1 MRVSVLVE
9 NHSHRPVLQ
18 AEAGLSLWIEHNGHR
33 VLFDTGRS
41 GLLLDNAKKMG
52 VDLSTL
58 SHLVLSHGHYD
69 HSGGLAALSPI
80 LSADKRPQLIAHPHA
95 LLPRAAMLGPWQLRR
110 LGIPAMP
117 ADMENRFDLQLHR
130 EPYPF
135 ADDFVF
141 LGRIPRRT
149 YREGRRAM
157 GRLWPNTG
165 RSAPDRVEDDSALV
179 CRTEKGL
186 IIFSGC
192 AHSGIRHTVD
202 YAMEVCGDSR
212 VRAVIGGFHL
222 RSAGPLRLLNV
233 RRYFQSQAGTQL
245 FACHCSGYA
254 RHFLPRQTN
263 IAVGNR
269 LVFD

>member
-1 MRVSVLVE
+1 ME
-9 NHSHRPVLQ
+9 NHSHRPALQ

-41 GLLLDNAKKMG
+41 GLLLDNAAKMG
-52 VDLSTL
+52 IDLSTL

-69 HSGGLAALSPI
+69 HSGGLSALTSRLPPGN
-80 LSADKRPQLIAHPHA
+80 RPQLIAHPHA

-110 LGIPAMP
+110 LGIPTIP
-117 ADMENRFDLQLHR
+117 ADLETRFDLQLRR
-130 EPYPF
+130 EPYHF
-135 ADDFVF
+135 ANSFVF
-141 LGRIPRRT
+141 LGSVPRKT

-157 GRLWPNTG
+157 GRLWPQTR

-192 AHSGIRHTVD
+192 AHAGIRHTVD
-202 YAMEVCGDSR
+202 YAIEVCGDNR

-233 RRYFQSQAGTQL
+233 RRYFQSQAGAQL